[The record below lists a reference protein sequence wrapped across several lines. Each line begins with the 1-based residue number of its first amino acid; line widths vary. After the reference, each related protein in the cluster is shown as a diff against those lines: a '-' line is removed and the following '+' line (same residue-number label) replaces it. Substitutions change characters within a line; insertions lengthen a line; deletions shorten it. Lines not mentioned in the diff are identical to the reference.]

1 MVEFVVV
8 TGLSGA
14 GRTQVG
20 NTLEDLGWFVID
32 NLPSELIPKVAE
44 LARFQS
50 DAPTPVGLVVGSEGD
65 LFEVGPALDELR
77 STGATVTTVF
87 LDASTPT
94 LVRRYGDTRRRHP
107 LLGEIGSVEGAIQ
120 EERDR
125 LGTVRG
131 SADVVI
137 DTSDLNVHDL
147 RRRVVELFGD
157 AAGRD
162 TTQVT
167 ILSFGYKHGVPPD
180 ADLVFDCRFLPNP
193 HWVEGLRPMT
203 GLDAPV
209 QEYVA
214 SFDLTGRVPRPA
226 VSAAGAAPAGVPGG
240 GQVPADHRVRV
251 HRGPPSVG
259 VDGGADRAVAPRTG
273 HRAPAAPPG
282 RGQVSSTA
290 GPAVVAIGGGHGLA
304 ASLRA
309 VRTYTSQVTAVVS
322 VADDGG
328 STGST
333 PGCRRPPGARV
344 TCASA

>member
-50 DAPTPVGLVVGSEGD
+50 DSPTPVGLVVGSEGD
-65 LFEVGPALDELR
+65 LFEVRPALDELR

-162 TTQVT
+162 STQVT
-167 ILSFGYKHGVPPD
+167 VMSFGYKHGVPPD

-203 GLDAPV
+203 GLDAEV

-214 SFDLTGRVPRPA
+214 SFELTDEFLDRLYPLLELLLPAYLEEGKSLLTIAFGCTGGRHRSVSMAERTAQWLREQGIEPRLR
-226 VSAAGAAPAGVPGG
+226 
-240 GQVPADHRVRV
+240 HR
-251 HRGPPSVG
+251 
-259 VDGGADRAVAPRTG
+259 DVAK
-273 HRAPAAPPG
+273 
-282 RGQVSSTA
+282 
-290 GPAVVAIGGGHGLA
+290 
-304 ASLRA
+304 
-309 VRTYTSQVTAVVS
+309 
-322 VADDGG
+322 
-328 STGST
+328 
-333 PGCRRPPGARV
+333 
-344 TCASA
+344 